1 MSKVISAANAM
12 IANPKKIGPVLT
24 GRGGNEIFFTYDGK
38 YNWSMT
44 NPKDNYFLFFYP
56 ASSNYTLEQ
65 LASIEEPEEWDHL
78 AMVRY
83 DAKELGTR
91 EAMQTFSEL
100 YTVIK
105 EKVYGVNEALDDIIG
120 DLF

>member
-12 IANPKKIGPVLT
+12 IANPKKIRPVLL
-24 GRGGNEIFFTYDGK
+24 GQGGNEIFFTYDGK
-38 YNWSMT
+38 HNWSMT
-44 NPKDNYFLFFYP
+44 SPNGNYFLFFYP
-56 ASSNYTLEQ
+56 AASNYTLEQ
-65 LASIEEPEEWDHL
+65 LANIEDPEEWEHL

-91 EAMQTFSEL
+91 EAMQTLSEL